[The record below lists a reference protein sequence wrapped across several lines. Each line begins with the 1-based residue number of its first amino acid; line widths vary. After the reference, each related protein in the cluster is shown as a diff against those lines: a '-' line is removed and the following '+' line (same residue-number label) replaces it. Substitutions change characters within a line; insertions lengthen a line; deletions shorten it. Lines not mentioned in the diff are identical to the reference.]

1 MQEERKMKFD
11 FTPDPKVL
19 IALTHTPMQP
29 LDALCELIDNAIDS
43 FYSAKIQGISIDNPM
58 VIVSIPT
65 RKQLST
71 GGGVLR
77 VQDNGPGMTAE
88 NAEKAIKAGFSGNN
102 PYDTLGLFG
111 MGFNISTGK
120 LGNVT
125 TFMTSRADMSYYIKT
140 TINLEKIN
148 RTKDYTLDVYELP
161 KSENSPFGI
170 NSHGTIIE
178 VTDWWPEGNAN
189 HFFIQKLI
197 QYGIPK
203 IREEIGRR
211 YATILRK
218 GEIRIIIND
227 ERCDA
232 FEHCVW
238 DDSRYVVRKNGN
250 VPAVIRFNQTVG
262 SSKRCGKCTAI
273 LGSEDTVCP
282 SCGSTIIRT
291 IEEKVVGWVGIQ
303 RFDSDTEYG
312 IDLIRNGRAIK
323 IGEKS
328 AFFEYVDEFKHTIK
342 DYPIDSPYGRIVGE
356 IHLDFVPVDFL
367 KQDFQRSSIEW
378 QKAMS
383 FIRGNSSLQ
392 PTQPG
397 ASENNSPVFRL
408 YQAYRRVR
416 QFGRGDMYMG
426 YWDPDSR
433 TAKRISRD
441 IEREYYEKFKQKVPG
456 FYDDSEWWKLVES
469 ADRPP
474 VEELPEC
481 PYCGAQNVKEAE
493 ICVGCGEVLKGK
505 NCVNETCGKLIPASA
520 LSCPYCGANQIPI
533 ILEPWICKV
542 CKTKNVA
549 TDDICKCCH
558 SPRGANHP
566 LAKEELLVHSDK
578 DDTLS
583 ADSLSIQLADGS
595 KSNSLHLEVYST
607 HSPMITPRTN
617 VRVPVVIY
625 KEIGNIQIFID
636 NSHPFFTR
644 CNLSKEQ
651 LVASEV
657 AMYIYQE
664 RMNLAGYTEHNLSSL
679 TWLVLQSNW
688 KDSVEIDFETIYRDA
703 TDLLR
708 DIQTKV
714 KESLTEGAE
723 LYFDELSIDEKR
735 QMTNALIQKGID
747 LSLIGDLKKS
757 GEYITYTPFSFL
769 LKIYQ
774 EEPDIFFGGKVWN
787 AMLVGGGEDLL
798 GAEIIAQAKAKI
810 IDQYGNYLKNL
821 IIFVD
826 NRYSDMLTLESA
838 KLSIQFLR
846 RDLSI

>member
-1 MQEERKMKFD
+1 MKFD

-43 FYSAKIQGISIDNPM
+43 FYSAKIQGVSVENP
-58 VIVSIPT
+58 VVVVTLPS
-65 RKQLST
+65 RKQLSVDS
-71 GGGVLR
+71 GVLR
-77 VQDNGPGMTAE
+77 IQDNGPGMSAE

-125 TFMTSRADMSYYIKT
+125 TFMTARADSATYIST
-140 TINLEKIN
+140 VINLEKIN
-148 RTKDYTLDVYELP
+148 ASKDYSINAEELS
-161 KSENSPFGI
+161 KGNDAPFVPGA
-170 NSHGTIIE
+170 HGTIIE
-178 VTDWWPEGNAN
+178 VSGWWPAGNAN
-189 HFFIQKLI
+189 RGFIQKLV

-227 ERCDA
+227 KKCEPY
-232 FEHCVW
+232 EHCVW
-238 DDSRYVVRKNGN
+238 DDSRFVVRKTGN
-250 VPAVIRFNQTVG
+250 VPAVFRFNQTVG
-262 SSKRCGKCTAI
+262 STKRCGKCTAI
-273 LGSEDTVCP
+273 LSTDDVVCP
-282 SCGSTIIRT
+282 SCGSTSVRT

-328 AFFEYVDEFKHTIK
+328 AFFEFVDEFKHTIK
-342 DYPIDSPYGRIVGE
+342 DYPIDSQYGRIVGE
-356 IHLDFVPVDFL
+356 INLDFVPVDFL
-367 KQDFQRSSIEW
+367 KQDFQRSSVEW

-383 FIRGNSSLQ
+383 FLRGNSSLQ

-397 ASENNSPVFRL
+397 ASENTSPIFRL

-426 YWDPDSR
+426 YWDADSR

-441 IEREYYEKFKQKVPG
+441 TEREYYEKFRQKLPG

-469 ADRPP
+469 ADQPP

-481 PYCGAQNVKEAE
+481 PYCGTQNVKEAE
-493 ICVGCGEVLKGK
+493 VCVGCGEVLKGK
-505 NCVNETCGKLIPASA
+505 NCVNETCGRPIPLSA
-520 LSCPYCGANQIPI
+520 AICPHCGTNQIPV

-549 TDDICKCCH
+549 TDDVCKVCH

-566 LAKEELLVHSDK
+566 LSKDELLAHSDK
-578 DDTLS
+578 DDSLS
-583 ADSLSIQLADGS
+583 ADALSVKLADGS
-595 KSNSLHLEVYST
+595 MSNPVRLEVYST
-607 HSPMITPRTN
+607 HSPMVTPGTN
-617 VRVPVVIY
+617 IREPLVIH
-625 KEIGNIQIFID
+625 KEIGKLTIFID

-644 CNLSKEQ
+644 CNLSREQ
-651 LVASEV
+651 LIAGEV

-664 RMNLAGYTEHNLSSL
+664 RMNLASYSEHNLSNL
-679 TWLVLQSNW
+679 TWSVLEAKW
-688 KDSVEIDFETIYRDA
+688 KESVELDFDVIFKDA

-708 DIQTKV
+708 DIQIRLKDALGI
-714 KESLTEGAE
+714 SAE
-723 LYFDELSIDEKR
+723 LYFDELSMDEKR
-735 QMTNALIQKGID
+735 EMTNALIQKGID
-747 LSLIGDLKKS
+747 LSLIANLKQS
-757 GEYITYTPFSFL
+757 GEYIIHTPFSFL
-769 LKIYQ
+769 LKVYA
-774 EEPDIFFGGKVWN
+774 EEPDAFFGGKVWN
-787 AMLVGGGEDLL
+787 TMLASGGEDLL
-798 GAEIIAQAKAKI
+798 GPEIVAAAKAKI
-810 IDQYGNYLKNL
+810 LDQYGNYLKNL
-821 IIFVD
+821 VIFVE

-846 RDLSI
+846 KDMSI